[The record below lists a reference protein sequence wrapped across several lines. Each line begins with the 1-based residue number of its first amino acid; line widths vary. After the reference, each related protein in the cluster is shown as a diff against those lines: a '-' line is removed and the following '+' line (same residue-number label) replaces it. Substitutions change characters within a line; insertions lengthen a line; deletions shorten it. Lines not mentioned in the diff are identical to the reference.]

1 MINLD
6 KTLLQL
12 YLRFKLVSYVRW
24 CQTNLNRLISDK
36 NVSWN
41 CQRITI
47 YDTLY
52 LDHRYDIFCLQAT
65 YWSYFF
71 CSVVEFQTI
80 WYISLYSKILMD
92 VVQAQHYQKVLPYE
106 AVQHLANA
114 LKVII
119 KEAMNRV
126 RREEIGKDLPISD
139 CLQLV
144 ENNASLV
151 CNFSTSIKTSNK
163 VKCKQN

>member
-1 MINLD
+1 
-6 KTLLQL
+6 
-12 YLRFKLVSYVRW
+12 
-24 CQTNLNRLISDK
+24 
-36 NVSWN
+36 
-41 CQRITI
+41 
-47 YDTLY
+47 
-52 LDHRYDIFCLQAT
+52 
-65 YWSYFF
+65 
-71 CSVVEFQTI
+71 
-80 WYISLYSKILMD
+80 MD

-163 VKCKQN
+163 VKRCMILRQNEILYCVIFNMLVCITIGCFLIS

>member
-1 MINLD
+1 MR
-6 KTLLQL
+6 K
-12 YLRFKLVSYVRW
+12 
-24 CQTNLNRLISDK
+24 C
-36 NVSWN
+36 
-41 CQRITI
+41 TI
-47 YDTLY
+47 
-52 LDHRYDIFCLQAT
+52 F
-65 YWSYFF
+65 YW
-71 CSVVEFQTI
+71 
-80 WYISLYSKILMD
+80 
-92 VVQAQHYQKVLPYE
+92 HGYQKVLPYE

-163 VKCKQN
+163 VKCKQNEFS

>member
-1 MINLD
+1 
-6 KTLLQL
+6 
-12 YLRFKLVSYVRW
+12 
-24 CQTNLNRLISDK
+24 
-36 NVSWN
+36 
-41 CQRITI
+41 
-47 YDTLY
+47 
-52 LDHRYDIFCLQAT
+52 
-65 YWSYFF
+65 
-71 CSVVEFQTI
+71 
-80 WYISLYSKILMD
+80 MD

-163 VKCKQN
+163 VKWCTILRQNEILYSVIFDMLVCIIYRIFLDFIATTQNFI